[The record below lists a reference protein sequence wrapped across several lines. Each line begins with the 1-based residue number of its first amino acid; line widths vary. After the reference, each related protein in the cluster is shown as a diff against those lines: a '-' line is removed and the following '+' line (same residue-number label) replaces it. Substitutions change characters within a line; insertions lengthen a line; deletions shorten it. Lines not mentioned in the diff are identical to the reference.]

1 MLDRSLL
8 VANIT
13 TTNEIRL
20 DYLMGFLLISKEIER
35 CLSKVHLCCR
45 FVTI

>member
-1 MLDRSLL
+1 MLDLSLL

-20 DYLMGFLLISKEIER
+20 DYLMAFLLFSKEIER
-35 CLSKVHLCCR
+35 CLSKVHLCC
-45 FVTI
+45 